1 MEALIAAMRSQE
13 EAAEEADRQLHTRD
27 LTQPPL
33 RSSPYLVYPCVCV
46 CVCVCVR
53 ITCVCVCVCA
63 RARACTRL
71 CVRTCVCAVVYA
83 CSI

>member
-46 CVCVCVR
+46 CVCVCAYHV
-53 ITCVCVCVCA
+53 CVCVCV
-63 RARACTRL
+63 RARASVHAFVCAYL
-71 CVRTCVCAVVYA
+71 CVCCSVCL
-83 CSI
+83 

>member
-46 CVCVCVR
+46 CVCVCAYHV
-53 ITCVCVCVCA
+53 CVCVCV
-63 RARACTRL
+63 RARERAR
-71 CVRTCVCAVVYA
+71 VCVCVLV
-83 CSI
+83 CVL